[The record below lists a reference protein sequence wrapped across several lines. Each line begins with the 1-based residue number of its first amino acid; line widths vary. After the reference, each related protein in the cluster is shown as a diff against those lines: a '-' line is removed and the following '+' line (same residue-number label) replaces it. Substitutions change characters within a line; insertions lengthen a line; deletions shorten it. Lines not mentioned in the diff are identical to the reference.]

1 MKPQDSYSMN
11 TLTSSLAAAI
21 AVPALFVGSCASA
34 QSADAGVTQ
43 LSPVRVEGEGSSYQ
57 TSTAQSPKMTAP
69 LLDTSRTVQVVP
81 KQVIQDQAASTLQDV
96 LRNSPGITFGAG
108 EGGRPGG
115 DLPIIRGQNSAG
127 SIFLDGVRDA
137 STQVRDTFNLEQVEV
152 IKGPDSVYS
161 GRGGAGGSI
170 NMVSKA
176 PKATDFT
183 EATAQIGTDSNYRAT
198 IDSNWRLADKAAF
211 RLNVMGNKG
220 DVPGRDDAVN
230 FERWGVAPSL
240 MLGVGTPTRITLS
253 YYHYQ
258 DDSMPDYSI
267 PYDPKTGQPVT
278 ETRGVSRKTFY
289 GLKDRDF
296 MKTRDD
302 VATVDFQHDFS
313 DKLQLRNVLRYGR
326 GTTDFAATNPDDSKG
341 NVPNG
346 LVYRALKSGYYVT
359 KTFANQTDLTGEF
372 ETGSLKHTFDLG
384 FEYSN
389 VKQDKDSYTESGVP
403 AGTSG
408 CVTGTDAKNK
418 PIYANPAL
426 CAPLWNPDPG
436 TSYPGTLTRN
446 GNPARYNTDTVAL
459 YGFDTIKF
467 NEQWQASVGLRW
479 DNYRTSGSNIAKGRS
494 DPATTPAFYS
504 TSREDNLFNYQL
516 GLAYK
521 PLPNGTIYATYGT
534 SSTPSALAGSAISD
548 AVSVTNQSLEP
559 EKSRSV
565 ELGTKWQV
573 FDDRLTLSG
582 AVFQDIRKNTSVA
595 VSATEVAQV
604 GEAKVRGIEL
614 GFSGSITPKWNVFGG
629 YTFMNSE
636 MTKGAYNSG
645 AVGQD
650 LPNTPRNAFSLWTTY
665 KVLPKLTVG
674 GGAYYVDKVYGNS
687 DATRNAD
694 GTPKAR
700 WVPSYWRFDAMAA
713 YEFNDHISAQL
724 NVLNL
729 FDETYY
735 TKAYAAHYAA
745 LGTGRAA
752 LLSLKVRY

>member
-21 AVPALFVGSCASA
+21 AVPALFAGSCASA

-69 LLDTSRTVQVVP
+69 LLDTPRTVQVVP

-220 DVPGRDDAVN
+220 DLPGRDDAVN

-408 CVTGTDAKNK
+408 CVTGTDAKKK

>member
-69 LLDTSRTVQVVP
+69 LLDTPRTVQVVP

-346 LVYRALKSGYYVT
+346 LVYRALKSGNYVT